1 MICLVLYISRTKRA
15 LQQIE
20 VNCVAVYEWLSRRI
34 LTVTILFFKVFSAVF
49 AVFST
54 PYHLFS
60 NPPPQ
65 LFLYAPPI
73 FLNFLYLP
81 YSTPIGAHSLLLC
94 QIHPFSLY
102 ERCLQPAHTSPPAY
116 PPGQPSHHP
125 ARHPPTPPLS
135 PTRPAITPPPP
146 GRPDPPGP
154 PPHRDPHLAP
164 PGPPHQP
171 PIGPGSPPGQRS
183 ILEAG
188 RGNFFTSPITVRRER
203 LAR

>member
-116 PPGQPSHHP
+116 PPG
-125 ARHPPTPPLS
+125 
-135 PTRPAITPPPP
+135 PPPQP
-146 GRPDPPGP
+146 PRGPGP
-154 PPHRDPHLAP
+154 
-164 PGPPHQP
+164 
-171 PIGPGSPPGQRS
+171 PPGQRS